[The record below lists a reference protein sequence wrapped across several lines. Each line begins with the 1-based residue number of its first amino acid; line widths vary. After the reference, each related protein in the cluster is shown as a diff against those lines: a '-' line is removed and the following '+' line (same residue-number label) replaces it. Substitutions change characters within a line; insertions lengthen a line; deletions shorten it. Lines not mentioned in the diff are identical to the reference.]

1 MKATG
6 IVRRLDD
13 LGRLVIPKEIRKQY
27 RMKEGDSIEF
37 FIDNDRIVIQK
48 FDVMSKHMEEIMIM
62 CDTLRAI
69 YQNTVFF
76 VKDECMVK
84 TDHKIHDH
92 FLMIAQTH
100 RLKDFDNER
109 IYEDSAQRY
118 KGLIYPVT
126 AFGDWYGSFIIVFDK
141 KELVRALCSRGIC
154 TTFISPTAA
163 INDKLICRGEYMRLD
178 KYLKTARILKR
189 RTVSKELA
197 DQERVYVNGKIAKPS
212 TDVKVGDTIKV
223 IFGYR
228 ELTVNV
234 TMIRSRQI
242 KMMLP

>member
-76 VKDECMVK
+76 
-84 TDHKIHDH
+84 
-92 FLMIAQTH
+92 AQTH

-141 KELVRALCSRGIC
+141 KELEKS
-154 TTFISPTAA
+154 
-163 INDKLICRGEYMRLD
+163 
-178 KYLKTARILKR
+178 
-189 RTVSKELA
+189 ELYA
-197 DQERVYVNGKIAKPS
+197 VEAFVQ
-212 TDVKVGDTIKV
+212 
-223 IFGYR
+223 
-228 ELTVNV
+228 LL
-234 TMIRSRQI
+234 SRQQQQ
-242 KMMLP
+242 